1 MPHDAASATLTPP
14 AEERKTLPS
23 TPSAPRRPSRAA
35 IARDALHPGRDTAPF
50 AYEVTPEEEREKDF
64 ITFRL
69 GARRRMWGIVLVG
82 IALFVAVTLNAIPPV
97 PRLIMISIAASAFGL
112 NLILTALATNPR
124 TYRTWNRYVFAALDA
139 ALISTLVLIFG
150 SYGLV
155 SLYFLAII
163 PYAFDRGDRLG
174 YFAAGACVAGFL
186 AASWGH
192 RMLAPETAPAAAWS
206 IITALLLGVVSW
218 QIVPIPARMIRRIR
232 RTRDC
237 ITEAEQGNMLARSE
251 TRHSDELGLLEQSFN
266 RMLEELGHI
275 IGTVQRE
282 ADEVAAFAEGLASA
296 TQNLSQTGAD
306 FAGAAESLTG
316 RLEEQRGY
324 TETGSRQTS
333 EALAASERLRERAQD
348 MESNA
353 HSLVNAAATSRD
365 AIGRAATTLVT
376 IGHKVRDTA
385 TTVGTLANASEKV
398 GEFVEAVSRIA
409 RQTNLLALNAAIEA
423 ARAGEQG
430 KGFAVVAEEVRKLAE
445 ESSRAAKEVTATI
458 GTVRESIATAVQSMT
473 EGEQEVRNV
482 GDIATEANAALSA
495 MLTGIERIAD
505 VIGEAAD
512 VSRKQS
518 SAMAELSGVIQ
529 NVQTVSVE
537 AAVRAQDASR
547 VATQQTVS
555 LRGLTETSQELA
567 ALADR
572 LRQSISR
579 FAVSRTRE
587 FAIPSPAAIP
597 AAHSAE

>member
-1 MPHDAASATLTPP
+1 MPQSLLPFRTASSSDDGRDTIT
-14 AEERKTLPS
+14 TS
-23 TPSAPRRPSRAA
+23 FRRPSRSV
-35 IARDALHPGRDTAPF
+35 IEPESTLTSEHDITRL
-50 AYEVTPEEEREKDF
+50 AYEVSPEEERERDF
-64 ITFRL
+64 TTFRV
-69 GARRRMWGIVLVG
+69 GARRRMWGIVLIG
-82 IALFVAVTLNAIPPV
+82 IALFIAVSMKAIPTV
-97 PRLIMISIAASAFGL
+97 PRLIMISVAAGAFAL
-112 NLILTALATNPR
+112 NLILTTLATNPR

-150 SYGLV
+150 SYGLI

-163 PYAFDRGDRLG
+163 PYAFDRGERLG
-174 YFAAGACVAGFL
+174 YFAAGASVFGFL

-192 RMLAPETAPAAAWS
+192 RVLAAGAGSSPVWS
-206 IITALLLGVVSW
+206 VITALLLGLVAL
-218 QIVPIPARMIRRIR
+218 QIVPIPAKLTRRIR
-232 RTRDC
+232 RTRHC
-237 ITEAEQGNMLARSE
+237 ITEAEQGNMLARSD
-251 TRHSDELGLLEQSFN
+251 THHSDELGLLEQSFN

-275 IGTVQRE
+275 IGAVQRE
-282 ADEVAAFAEGLASA
+282 ADEVAAFADGLASA
-296 TQNLSQTGAD
+296 TQNLSRTGAD

-324 TETGSRQTS
+324 TETGSRQTT
-333 EALAASERLRERAQD
+333 EALAASERLRERAED

-353 HSLVNAAATSRD
+353 HALVNAAATSRD

-376 IGHKVRDTA
+376 IGKKVRDTA

-445 ESSRAAKEVTATI
+445 ESGRAAKEVTATI

-482 GDIATEANAALSA
+482 GDIATEANTALSA

-505 VIGEAAD
+505 VIGEAAE

-555 LRGLTETSQELA
+555 LRGLTETSQKLA

-572 LRQSISR
+572 LRHSISR

-587 FAIPSPAAIP
+587 FAIPAPEAIP
-597 AAHSAE
+597 VVRSAE

>member
-1 MPHDAASATLTPP
+1 M
-14 AEERKTLPS
+14 
-23 TPSAPRRPSRAA
+23 SAPSEASGDRTSAA
-35 IARDALHPGRDTAPF
+35 T
-50 AYEVTPEEEREKDF
+50 YEITPEEEREKDF
-64 ITFRL
+64 TTFRL
-69 GARRRMWGIVLVG
+69 GARRRMWAIVIVG
-82 IALFVAVTLNAIPPV
+82 IALFVAVALEAIPAV
-97 PRLIMISIAASAFGL
+97 PRLIMISVAAVAVTL
-112 NLILTALATNPR
+112 NFLLTALATRPR
-124 TYRTWNRYVFAALDA
+124 TYRRWNRYVFAALDA
-139 ALISTLVLIFG
+139 ALISSLVLIFG
-150 SYGLV
+150 SHGLV

-163 PYAFDRGDRLG
+163 PYAFDRGERLG
-174 YFAAGACVAGFL
+174 QFAAAASVIGFV

-192 RMLAPETAPAAAWS
+192 RILRPDGAPSPAWS
-206 IITALLLGVVSW
+206 LITAALLGLVAV
-218 QIVPIPARMIRRIR
+218 QIVPIPTKLIRRIR

-282 ADEVAAFAEGLASA
+282 ADEVAAFAEGVAAA
-296 TQNLSQTGAD
+296 TQNLSRTGAD
-306 FAGAAESLTG
+306 FAGAASSLTT

-324 TETGSRQTS
+324 TEAGSRQTT
-333 EALAASERLRERAQD
+333 EALGASERLRERAED

-353 HSLVNAAATSRD
+353 RSLVNAAETSRD
-365 AIGRAATTLVT
+365 AIGRAANTLVT
-376 IGHKVRDTA
+376 IGSKVRDTA

-445 ESSRAAKEVTATI
+445 ESARAAKEVTTTI
-458 GTVRESIATAVQSMT
+458 ATVRESIATAVQSMT

-482 GDIATEANAALSA
+482 GDIATEANTALSA
-495 MLTGIERIAD
+495 MLTGIERIAE
-505 VIGEAAD
+505 VIGEAAE

-518 SAMAELSGVIQ
+518 SAMAELSGVIH

-537 AAVRAQDASR
+537 AAVRAQDANR
-547 VATQQTVS
+547 VATQQTAS
-555 LRGLTETSQELA
+555 LHELTDTSRQLA

-587 FAIPSPAAIP
+587 FAVPALATSPAEP
-597 AAHSAE
+597 SAE

>member
-1 MPHDAASATLTPP
+1 MGGDMMLRLH
-14 AEERKTLPS
+14 
-23 TPSAPRRPSRAA
+23 RRPSRAT
-35 IARDALHPGRDTAPF
+35 IQHGSSPGAAAP
-50 AYEVTPEEEREKDF
+50 ASQRYEITPEEEREKDF
-64 ITFRL
+64 MTFRL
-69 GARRRMWGIVLVG
+69 GARRRMWAIILVG
-82 IALFVAVTLNAIPPV
+82 IALFTAVTLDAIPAV
-97 PRLIMISIAASAFGL
+97 PRLIMFSIASIAFAL
-112 NLILTALATNPR
+112 NFLLTALATRPR
-124 TYRTWNRYVFAALDA
+124 TYRRWNRYVFAALDA
-139 ALISTLVLIFG
+139 ALISSLVLIFG

-155 SLYFLAII
+155 ALYFLAII
-163 PYAFDRGDRLG
+163 PYAFDRGERLG
-174 YFAAGACVAGFL
+174 HFAAGASVLGFL

-192 RMLAPETAPAAAWS
+192 RMLRPDAAFSPAWS
-206 IITALLLGVVSW
+206 FITAALLGLVAL
-218 QIVPIPARMIRRIR
+218 QIVPIPARLIRRIR

-251 TRHSDELGLLEQSFN
+251 TRYSDELGLLEQSFN

-282 ADEVAAFAEGLASA
+282 ADEVAAFAEGLAAA
-296 TQNLSQTGAD
+296 TQNLSRTGTD
-306 FAGAAESLTG
+306 FAGAAASLTTQ
-316 RLEEQRGY
+316 LEEQRGY
-324 TETGSRQTS
+324 TEAGGRRTT
-333 EALAASERLRERAQD
+333 EALSASERLRERAED

-353 HSLVNAAATSRD
+353 HSLVSAAETSRD

-376 IGHKVRDTA
+376 IGKKVRDTA

-445 ESSRAAKEVTATI
+445 ESGRAAKEVTATI
-458 GTVRESIATAVQSMT
+458 ATVRESIATAVQSMT

-482 GDIATEANAALSA
+482 GDIATEANAALSV

-505 VIGEAAD
+505 VIGEAAE

-518 SAMAELSGVIQ
+518 SSMAELSEVIQ
-529 NVQTVSVE
+529 SVQTVSVE
-537 AAVRAQDASR
+537 ATVRAQEANR
-547 VATQQTVS
+547 VATQQTAS
-555 LRGLTETSQELA
+555 LHELTDTSRQLA

-579 FAVSRTRE
+579 FAVSRTQE
-587 FAIPSPAAIP
+587 FGVPELAASQ
-597 AAHSAE
+597 AEQSAG

>member
-1 MPHDAASATLTPP
+1 MD
-14 AEERKTLPS
+14 
-23 TPSAPRRPSRAA
+23 
-35 IARDALHPGRDTAPF
+35 
-50 AYEVTPEEEREKDF
+50 EEREKDF
-64 ITFRL
+64 TTFRL
-69 GARRRMWGIVLVG
+69 GARRRMWGILLVG
-82 IALFVAVTLNAIPPV
+82 VALFIAVALNAIPAV
-97 PRLIMISIAASAFGL
+97 PRLIMFSIAAGAFTL

-124 TYRTWNRYVFAALDA
+124 TYRPWNRYIFAALDA
-139 ALISTLVLIFG
+139 ALISSLVLIFG
-150 SYGLV
+150 SSGLV
-155 SLYFLAII
+155 ALYFLAIV
-163 PYAFDRGDRLG
+163 PYAFDRGEKLG
-174 YFAAGACVAGFL
+174 HFAAGASVTGFL

-192 RMLAPETAPAAAWS
+192 GVLRPEQAPPLAWS
-206 IITALLLGVVSW
+206 VITALLLGIVAL
-218 QIVPIPARMIRRIR
+218 QIVPIPARLIRRIR

-237 ITEAEQGNMLARSE
+237 ITEAEQGNMLARSD
-251 TRHSDELGLLEQSFN
+251 TRHSDELGLLERSFN

-282 ADEVAAFAEGLASA
+282 ADEVAAFADGLASA
-296 TQNLSQTGAD
+296 TQNLSRTGAD
-306 FAGAAESLTG
+306 FAGTAESLTA
-316 RLEEQRGY
+316 RLEEQKGY
-324 TETGSRQTS
+324 TETGSRQTT
-333 EALAASERLRERAQD
+333 EALAASERLRERAED

-353 HSLVNAAATSRD
+353 HALVNAAATSRD
-365 AIGRAATTLVT
+365 AIGRAANTLVT
-376 IGHKVRDTA
+376 IGQKVRDTA

-445 ESSRAAKEVTATI
+445 ESARAAKEVTATI

-482 GDIATEANAALSA
+482 GDIATEANTALSA

-518 SAMAELSGVIQ
+518 SAMADLSEVIQ

-547 VATQQTVS
+547 VATQQTMS
-555 LRGLTETSQELA
+555 LHGLTETSRQLA

-572 LRQSISR
+572 LRHSISR

-587 FAIPSPAAIP
+587 FAIPGQEAIP
-597 AAHSAE
+597 AVPSAESDLSAPAKRAGRAPV

>member
-1 MPHDAASATLTPP
+1 MIASP
-14 AEERKTLPS
+14 A
-23 TPSAPRRPSRAA
+23 RRPSRSTVVHADPA
-35 IARDALHPGRDTAPF
+35 TQSAPSGPT
-50 AYEVTPEEEREKDF
+50 YEITPEEEREKDF
-64 ITFRL
+64 TTFRV
-69 GARRRMWGIVLVG
+69 GARRRMWAIVLVG
-82 IALFVAVTLNAIPPV
+82 IALFVAVTVEAIPAV
-97 PRLIMISIAASAFGL
+97 PRLIMVSVAAIAFAL
-112 NLILTALATNPR
+112 NFFLTALATRPR
-124 TYRTWNRYVFAALDA
+124 TYRRWNRYVFAVLDA

-150 SYGLV
+150 SDGLV
-155 SLYFLAII
+155 ALYFLAII
-163 PYAFDRGDRLG
+163 PYAFDRGERLG
-174 YFAAGACVAGFL
+174 HFAAGVSVVGFL

-192 RMLAPETAPAAAWS
+192 RILRPEEASSPAWS
-206 IITALLLGVVSW
+206 LITAALLGLVAL
-218 QIVPIPARMIRRIR
+218 QIVPIPAKLIRRIR

-237 ITEAEQGNMLARSE
+237 ITEAEQGNMLARSD

-282 ADEVAAFAEGLASA
+282 ADEVAAFADGVAAA
-296 TQNLSQTGAD
+296 TQNLSRTGSD
-306 FAGAAESLTG
+306 FAGAAASLTT

-324 TETGSRQTS
+324 TETGSRQTT
-333 EALAASERLRERAQD
+333 EALAASERLRERAED

-353 HSLVNAAATSRD
+353 HSLVNAAEASRD
-365 AIGRAATTLVT
+365 AIGRAANTLVT
-376 IGHKVRDTA
+376 IGRKVRDTA

-445 ESSRAAKEVTATI
+445 ESARAAKEVTATI
-458 GTVRESIATAVQSMT
+458 ATVRESIATAVQSMT

-482 GDIATEANAALSA
+482 GDIATEANTALSA
-495 MLTGIERIAD
+495 MLAGIERIAE
-505 VIGEAAD
+505 VIGEAAE

-518 SAMAELSGVIQ
+518 SAMADLSGVIQ

-537 AAVRAQDASR
+537 AAVRAQDANR
-547 VATQQTVS
+547 VAAQQTAS
-555 LRGLTETSQELA
+555 LHELTDTSRQLA

-587 FAIPSPAAIP
+587 FAVPVQAATL
-597 AAHSAE
+597 AEQTAE

>member
-1 MPHDAASATLTPP
+1 MISAS
-14 AEERKTLPS
+14 
-23 TPSAPRRPSRAA
+23 PRRSSRTVVAQQPA
-35 IARDALHPGRDTAPF
+35 PDGTAGHPT
-50 AYEVTPEEEREKDF
+50 YEVTPEEEREKDF
-64 ITFRL
+64 TTFRI

-82 IALFVAVTLNAIPPV
+82 IALFVAVGMDIIPPV
-97 PRLIMISIAASAFGL
+97 SRLIMISVAAGAFTL
-112 NLILTALATNPR
+112 NLVLTALATNPR

-139 ALISTLVLIFG
+139 ALISALVLIFG
-150 SYGLV
+150 SYGLIV
-155 SLYFLAII
+155 LYFLAII
-163 PYAFDRGDRLG
+163 PYAFDRGERLG
-174 YFAAGACVAGFL
+174 YFSAGASVVGFL
-186 AASWGH
+186 AATWGH
-192 RMLAPETAPAAAWS
+192 RLLTPGVPVSPAWS
-206 IITALLLGVVSW
+206 FITALLLGLVAL
-218 QIVPIPARMIRRIR
+218 QIVPIPARLIRRIR

-237 ITEAEQGNMLARSE
+237 ITEAEQGNMLARSD

-282 ADEVAAFAEGLASA
+282 ADEVAAFADGLASA
-296 TQNLSQTGAD
+296 TQNLSRTGAD
-306 FAGAAESLTG
+306 FAGAAENLTG

-324 TETGSRQTS
+324 TETGSRQTT
-333 EALAASERLRERAQD
+333 EALAASERLRERAED

-353 HSLVNAAATSRD
+353 HSLMNAAATSRD

-376 IGHKVRDTA
+376 IGKKVRDTA

-445 ESSRAAKEVTATI
+445 ESGRAAKEVNATI
-458 GTVRESIATAVQSMT
+458 GVVRESIATAVQSMT

-482 GDIATEANAALSA
+482 GDIATQANAALST

-529 NVQTVSVE
+529 NVQAVSVE
-537 AAVRAQDASR
+537 AAMRALDASR

-555 LRGLTETSQELA
+555 LQGLTETSQQLA

-587 FAIPSPAAIP
+587 FAVPSEAIP
-597 AAHSAE
+597 AVRSAE

>member
-1 MPHDAASATLTPP
+1 MALMTAEAPP
-14 AEERKTLPS
+14 ERLAEEEQPATSIP
-23 TPSAPRRPSRAA
+23 
-35 IARDALHPGRDTAPF
+35 PGTGPVASI
-50 AYEVTPEEEREKDF
+50 EVTADEEREKDF
-64 ITFRL
+64 MTFRL
-69 GARRRMWGIVLVG
+69 GARRRMWGILIVG
-82 IALFVAVTLNAIPPV
+82 VALFVAVATKAIPDV
-97 PRLIMISIAASAFGL
+97 SRVIMGAIAVAAFAL
-112 NLILTALATNPR
+112 NGVLTALATNPR
-124 TYRTWNRYVFAALDA
+124 TYRPWNRYVFALLDA
-139 ALISTLVLIFG
+139 ALISVLILVFG
-150 SYGLV
+150 SHGLV
-155 SLYFLAII
+155 TLYFLAII

-174 YFAAGACVAGFL
+174 HFASVASVVGFL

-192 RMLAPETAPAAAWS
+192 GQLRAGDAPPIAWS
-206 IITALLLGVVSW
+206 LITALLLAVVAS
-218 QIVPIPARMIRRIR
+218 QIVPIPAKLIRRIR

-237 ITEAEQGNMLARSE
+237 ISEAERGNMLARSE
-251 TRHSDELGLLEQSFN
+251 TRHGDELGLLEQSFN

-282 ADEVAAFAEGLASA
+282 ADEVAAFADGLAAA
-296 TQNLSQTGAD
+296 TQQLSQSGAD
-306 FAGAAESLTG
+306 FAGAAESLTTQ
-316 RLEEQRGY
+316 LEEQRSY
-324 TETGSRQTS
+324 TESGTRQTV
-333 EALAASERLRERAQD
+333 EALGASERLRERAED
-348 MESNA
+348 METNA
-353 HSLVNAAATSRD
+353 RSLMGAAATSRD

-376 IGHKVRDTA
+376 IGKKVRDTA

-445 ESSRAAKEVTATI
+445 ESGRAAKEVATTI
-458 GTVRESIATAVQSMT
+458 ATVRESIATAVQSMT

-482 GDIATEANAALSA
+482 GEIATEANAALSA
-495 MLTGIERIAD
+495 MLTGIERISE

-518 SAMAELSGVIQ
+518 TAMADLSGVIQ
-529 NVQTVSVE
+529 NVQAVSVE

-547 VATQQTVS
+547 VATEQTVS
-555 LRGLTETSQELA
+555 LHGLTETSKQLA

-587 FAIPSPAAIP
+587 FAIPDSTATL
-597 AAHSAE
+597 AAHSEG

>member
-1 MPHDAASATLTPP
+1 MIASPTRRASRSAVLRSDP
-14 AEERKTLPS
+14 ADDQEPS
-23 TPSAPRRPSRAA
+23 
-35 IARDALHPGRDTAPF
+35 GRS
-50 AYEVTPEEEREKDF
+50 YEITPEEEREKDF
-64 ITFRL
+64 TTFRV
-69 GARRRMWGIVLVG
+69 GARRRMWAIVLVG
-82 IALFVAVTLNAIPPV
+82 VALFVAVTIEAIPAV
-97 PRLIMISIAASAFGL
+97 PRLIMISVAAIAFTL
-112 NLILTALATNPR
+112 NFLLTALATRPR
-124 TYRTWNRYVFAALDA
+124 TYRRWNRYVFAALDA

-150 SYGLV
+150 SEGLV
-155 SLYFLAII
+155 ALYFLAII
-163 PYAFDRGDRLG
+163 PYAFDRGERLG
-174 YFAAGACVAGFL
+174 HFAAGASVAGFL

-192 RMLAPETAPAAAWS
+192 RVLRPEDASSPAWS
-206 IITALLLGVVSW
+206 LITAALLGLVAL
-218 QIVPIPARMIRRIR
+218 QIVPIPAKLIRRIR

-237 ITEAEQGNMLARSE
+237 ITEAEQGNMLARSD

-266 RMLEELGHI
+266 RMLQELGHI

-282 ADEVAAFAEGLASA
+282 ADEVAAFADGVAAA
-296 TQNLSQTGAD
+296 TQNLSRTGAD
-306 FAGAAESLTG
+306 FAGAAASLTT

-324 TETGSRQTS
+324 TETGSRQTT
-333 EALAASERLRERAQD
+333 EALTASERLRERAED

-353 HSLVNAAATSRD
+353 HSLVNAAEASRD
-365 AIGRAATTLVT
+365 AIGRAANTLVT
-376 IGHKVRDTA
+376 IGRKVRDTA

-445 ESSRAAKEVTATI
+445 ESARAAKEVTATI
-458 GTVRESIATAVQSMT
+458 ATVRESIATAVQSMT

-482 GDIATEANAALSA
+482 GDIAAEANTALSA
-495 MLTGIERIAD
+495 MLSGIERIAE
-505 VIGEAAD
+505 VIGEAAE

-518 SAMAELSGVIQ
+518 TAMADLSGVIQ

-537 AAVRAQDASR
+537 AAVRAQDANR
-547 VATQQTVS
+547 VAAQQTAS
-555 LRGLTETSQELA
+555 LHELTDTSRQLA

-587 FAIPSPAAIP
+587 FAVPAQ
-597 AAHSAE
+597 AATLVEQTTE

>member
-1 MPHDAASATLTPP
+1 MIT
-14 AEERKTLPS
+14 
-23 TPSAPRRPSRAA
+23 SAPRRPSRSTT
-35 IARDALHPGRDTAPF
+35 IRGGPSGDPDPGHP
-50 AYEVTPEEEREKDF
+50 AYEVSPEEEREKDF
-64 ITFRL
+64 TTFRL
-69 GARRRMWGIVLVG
+69 GARRRMWGILLVG
-82 IALFVAVTLNAIPPV
+82 VALFIAVTLNAIPAV
-97 PRLIMISIAASAFGL
+97 PRLIMISIAAGAFAL

-124 TYRTWNRYVFAALDA
+124 TYRTWNRYIFAALDA
-139 ALISTLVLIFG
+139 ALISSLVLIFG

-155 SLYFLAII
+155 ALYFLAII
-163 PYAFDRGDRLG
+163 PYAFDRGERLG
-174 YFAAGACVAGFL
+174 YFAAGASVIGFL

-192 RMLAPETAPAAAWS
+192 RMLRPDGAPSLAWS
-206 IITALLLGVVSW
+206 VITALLLGLVAL
-218 QIVPIPARMIRRIR
+218 QIIPIPAKLIRRIR

-237 ITEAEQGNMLARSE
+237 ITEAEQGNMLARSD

-282 ADEVAAFAEGLASA
+282 ADEVAAFADGLASA
-296 TQNLSQTGAD
+296 TQNLSRTGAD
-306 FAGAAESLTG
+306 FAGAAESLTA

-324 TETGSRQTS
+324 TETGSRQTT
-333 EALAASERLRERAQD
+333 EALSASERLRERAED

-365 AIGRAATTLVT
+365 AIGRAANTLVT
-376 IGHKVRDTA
+376 IGKKVRDTA

-458 GTVRESIATAVQSMT
+458 ATVRESIATAVLSMT

-482 GDIATEANAALSA
+482 GDIATEANTALSA

-537 AAVRAQDASR
+537 AAVRAKDASR

-555 LRGLTETSQELA
+555 LHGLTETSQQLA

-587 FAIPSPAAIP
+587 FAVPAPVAIP
-597 AAHSAE
+597 AGQSVE

>member
-1 MPHDAASATLTPP
+1 MIAPP
-14 AEERKTLPS
+14 A
-23 TPSAPRRPSRAA
+23 RRPSRSV
-35 IARDALHPGRDTAPF
+35 IPYSAPAGNSGPTGP
-50 AYEVTPEEEREKDF
+50 AYEITPEEEREKDLT
-64 ITFRL
+64 TFRL
-69 GARRRMWGIVLVG
+69 GARRRMWAIVLVG
-82 IALFVAVTLNAIPPV
+82 IALFVAVAMEAIPAV
-97 PRLIMISIAASAFGL
+97 PRLIMISVAALAFASNFL
-112 NLILTALATNPR
+112 LTALATRPK
-124 TYRTWNRYVFAALDA
+124 TYRPWNRYVFAALDA
-139 ALISTLVLIFG
+139 ALISSLILIFG
-150 SYGLV
+150 SHGLV
-155 SLYFLAII
+155 ALYFLAII
-163 PYAFDRGDRLG
+163 PYAFDRGERLG
-174 YFAAGACVAGFL
+174 YFAAGASVVGFL

-192 RMLAPETAPAAAWS
+192 GILRPEEASPTAWS
-206 IITALLLGVVSW
+206 LITAALLGLVAM
-218 QIVPIPARMIRRIR
+218 QIVPIPAKLIRRIR

-237 ITEAEQGNMLARSE
+237 ITEAEQGNMLARSD
-251 TRHSDELGLLEQSFN
+251 TRHNDELGLLEQSFN

-282 ADEVAAFAEGLASA
+282 ADEVAAFAEGVAAA
-296 TQNLSQTGAD
+296 TQNLSRTGSD
-306 FAGAAESLTG
+306 FAGAAASLTT

-324 TETGSRQTS
+324 TETGSRQTT
-333 EALAASERLRERAQD
+333 EALTASERLRERAED

-353 HSLVNAAATSRD
+353 HSLVNAAEASRD
-365 AIGRAATTLVT
+365 AIGRASNTLVT
-376 IGHKVRDTA
+376 IGRKVRDTA

-445 ESSRAAKEVTATI
+445 ESARAAKEVTATI
-458 GTVRESIATAVQSMT
+458 ATVRESIATAVQSMT

-495 MLTGIERIAD
+495 MLAGIERIAE
-505 VIGEAAD
+505 VIGEAAA

-518 SAMAELSGVIQ
+518 SAMADLSGVIQ

-537 AAVRAQDASR
+537 AAVRAQDANR
-547 VATQQTVS
+547 VAAQQTAS
-555 LRGLTETSQELA
+555 LHELTDTSRQRA

-587 FAIPSPAAIP
+587 FAVPVPAATP
-597 AAHSAE
+597 VEQTAE